1 MAPLVEN
8 YFVTTSCGNLWEAIL
23 RNVGGSET
31 WRPPT
36 HPRSLIS
43 PEQCGTEWGSGG
55 RAGKAQW
62 AKWYGIAAISNIQI
76 NDTVLLRPDFK
87 YSSNWPCS
95 PFSSRCLI
103 IIRFA
108 SEPIGLNQIHFHLQ
122 LDRNFVAASQLRAG
136 IWYFRRPFW
145 KSAVMM
151 LQPQKLCHGNGDDDG
166 CPVG

>member
-8 YFVTTSCGNLWEAIL
+8 YFVTTSCGNLWDAIL
-23 RNVGGSET
+23 RNVCGSET

-87 YSSNWPCS
+87 YSSDWPCS
-95 PFSSRCLI
+95 PFSSLCLI
-103 IIRFA
+103 KIRFA
-108 SEPIGLNQIHFHLQ
+108 SETIWLNQIHFHLQ
-122 LDRNFVAASQLRAG
+122 LVMLMMMVVQLDSGCWILKRE
-136 IWYFRRPFW
+136 
-145 KSAVMM
+145 
-151 LQPQKLCHGNGDDDG
+151 DDDDDFDG
-166 CPVG
+166 WW